1 MYNKL
6 REGNT
11 LKPTESVTV
20 EIPIALYNELIEKNI
35 DINEVIISALKKSI
49 KIKFDEEQLKKGYEE
64 MSEINLGLAKMCLEA
79 DNEALEEGERY
90 LTECE

>member
-1 MYNKL
+1 M
-6 REGNT
+6 
-11 LKPTESVTV
+11 KPTESVTV